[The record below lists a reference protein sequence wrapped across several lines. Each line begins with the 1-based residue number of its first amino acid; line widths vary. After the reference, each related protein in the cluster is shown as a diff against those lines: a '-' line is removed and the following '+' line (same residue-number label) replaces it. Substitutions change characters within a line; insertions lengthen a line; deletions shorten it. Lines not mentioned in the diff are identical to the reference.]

1 MAGHRPPHYRRPSAQ
16 ASRRVKSS
24 LEIAREAPLRPI
36 AELAAELGLREDE
49 YDLYGRFKLK
59 VRRRVLERL
68 ADAPDGREIVVTAM
82 TPTPLGEGK
91 TTTTIG
97 LAQGLNRIGVRA
109 APTIRQPSLG
119 PVFGLK
125 GGAAGGGYSQVLPM
139 EDINLHLTG
148 DMHAV
153 AAAHNLAAAFL
164 DNHLFRGNTLNV
176 DPATIR
182 WPRVID
188 VNDRALR
195 RVMLGLGEPKDVRES
210 EWHIT
215 AASEVMAILALTSD
229 LHDLRRRLARVIVA
243 ETYDGTPVTLDE
255 LHVAGAMTV
264 LLREAIRP
272 NLVQTLEGGPAFI
285 HTGPFANIAHGNS
298 SVIADRIALKLVD
311 AVVTESGFGSDMG
324 FQKFAD
330 IKCRL
335 SGLRPSAAVIVAT
348 IRALKM
354 HGGVGHV
361 VAGHPLDPAL
371 AEENPAAIRLG
382 MANLAHH
389 IGIVTGYGIPAVV
402 AINHFP
408 GDAESEIA
416 VAREMAVAAGARDA
430 VVAQHFARGGA
441 GAEDLARAVW
451 SAATEDGGNFHHLT
465 PPGTGLR
472 EQIEA
477 IATRVYGADGVD
489 FSGEATKQLHEFDRL
504 GYGDVPVCMAK
515 TALSLSHDA
524 TRKGR
529 PTGFRVPIR
538 DARLFAGAGFVT
550 AYCGDMLMM
559 PGLPSHPSG
568 ENVDIDERGETV
580 GLF

>member
-1 MAGHRPPHYRRPSAQ
+1 MN
-16 ASRRVKSS
+16 SS
-24 LEIAREAPLRPI
+24 LDIARAAKLRPI
-36 AELAAELGLREDE
+36 IEVARDLGLLDE
-49 YDLYGRFKLK
+49 ELDLYGTYKAKIQPSALA
-59 VRRRVLERL
+59 RL
-68 ADAPDGREIVVTAM
+68 ADNPDGREIVVTAI

-139 EDINLHLTG
+139 EEINIHFTG
-148 DMHAV
+148 DLHAV
-153 AAAHNLAAAFL
+153 AAAHNLGAAFL
-164 DNHLFRGNTLNV
+164 DNHLFRGNALGI

-195 RVMLGLGEPKDVRES
+195 RVMIGLGDTKDVREA

-215 AASEVMAILALTSD
+215 AASEVMAILALAD
-229 LHDLRRRLARVIVA
+229 DIQDLRARLGRAIVA
-243 ETYDGTPVTLDE
+243 ENFEGVPITLEQLD
-255 LHVAGAMTV
+255 VAGAMTV
-264 LLREAIRP
+264 LMREAMKP
-272 NLVQTLEGGPAFI
+272 NLVQTIEGGPAFI
-285 HTGPFANIAHGNS
+285 HAGPFANIAHGNS
-298 SVIADRIALKLVD
+298 SVAADRVALKLVD

-324 FQKFAD
+324 FQKFVD

-335 SGLRPSAAVIVAT
+335 SGIRPAAAVIVAT

-361 VAGHPLDPAL
+361 VAGKPLDPAL
-371 AEENPAAIRLG
+371 EAENPQGVEAG
-382 MANLAHH
+382 CANLLQH
-389 IGIVTGYGIPAVV
+389 IEIVRGYGIPAVV
-402 AINHFP
+402 AINTFP
-408 GDAESEIA
+408 TDHESEVQI
-416 VAREMAVAAGARDA
+416 VREAALAAGARAA
-430 VVAQHFARGGA
+430 VVSDHFARGGE
-441 GAEDLARAVW
+441 GAMELARAVW
-451 SAATEDGGNFHHLT
+451 DAASEPGPHHEDGHGFRFLSRDDAT
-465 PPGTGLR
+465 LEERITR
-472 EQIEA
+472 

-489 FSGEATKQLHEFDRL
+489 FSPEAAKQLHEFERL
-504 GYGDVPVCMAK
+504 GYGNLPVCMAK
-515 TALSLSHDA
+515 TALSLSHDPEL
-524 TRKGR
+524 KGR
-529 PTGFRVPIR
+529 PKGFRVPIR

-568 ENVDIDERGETV
+568 MDVDIDANGQTL

>member
-1 MAGHRPPHYRRPSAQ
+1 ME
-16 ASRRVKSS
+16 SS
-24 LEIAREAPLRPI
+24 LEIARRAQLRPVSDI
-36 AELAAELGLREDE
+36 AFELGLHADE
-49 YDLYGRFKLK
+49 FELYGPHKAK
-59 VRRRVLERL
+59 VRPTALRRL
-68 ADAPDGREIVVTAM
+68 AGKADGREIVVTAI

-139 EDINLHLTG
+139 EEINIHFTG
-148 DMHAV
+148 DLHAV
-153 AAAHNLAAAFL
+153 AAAHNLGAAFL
-164 DNHLFRGNTLNV
+164 DNHIFRGNSLGI
-176 DPATIR
+176 DPTTIR

-195 RVMLGLGEPKDVRES
+195 RTMIGLGEKADVREA

-215 AASEVMAILALTSD
+215 AASEVMAIVALA
-229 LHDLRRRLARVIVA
+229 HGIGDLRQRLGRAVVA
-243 ETYDGTPVTLDE
+243 ETYDRQPVTLDQ
-255 LHVAGAMTV
+255 LRVAGAMTV
-264 LLREAIRP
+264 LLREAMKP
-272 NLVQTLEGGPAFI
+272 NLVQTLEGGPAFV
-285 HTGPFANIAHGNS
+285 HAGPFANIAHGNS
-298 SVIADRIALKLVD
+298 SVVADQIALKLVD
-311 AVVTESGFGSDMG
+311 AVCTEAGFGSDMG
-324 FQKFAD
+324 FQKFID

-335 SGLRPSAAVIVAT
+335 SGIRPAAAVIVAT

-354 HGGVGHV
+354 HGGVGRV
-361 VAGHPLDPAL
+361 VAGKALDPVL
-371 AEENPAAIRLG
+371 LEENPDGVRAG
-382 MANLAHH
+382 TANLVRH
-389 IGIVTGYGIPAVV
+389 IEIVGNYGIPAVV
-402 AINHFP
+402 AINAFP
-408 GDAESEIA
+408 ADRQSEIDVVRE
-416 VAREMAVAAGARDA
+416 VALAAGAHD
-430 VVAQHFARGGA
+430 VVVSDHFARGGA

-451 SAATEDGGNFHHLT
+451 SAASEGAPDFRFLTDDGATLVE
-465 PPGTGLR
+465 R
-472 EQIEA
+472 IEA

-489 FSGEATKQLHEFDRL
+489 ISGEAGKQLHEFERL
-504 GYGDVPVCMAK
+504 GYGNLPVCMAK
-515 TALSLSHDA
+515 TALSLSHDPEL
-524 TRKGR
+524 KGR

-568 ENVDIDERGETV
+568 EDVDINEDGETV